1 MMGEVI
7 ERQYD
12 EIEIGETAS
21 VTKTITAELVR
32 AFAEVSEDVN
42 PMHLDADFAAGTVF
56 GEPVAHG
63 MLGASLISA
72 VIGTRLPGPN
82 SIYLGQELRFVA
94 PVRYGDT
101 LTATCEVVHKRDDKP
116 ILRLRTTVTNQE
128 GQVVTEGEAV
138 VKKPR

>member
-1 MMGEVI
+1 MSVV
-7 ERQYD
+7 ERPYD
-12 EIEIGETAS
+12 DITVGETAS
-21 VTKTITAELVR
+21 VTKTITAEVVR

-42 PMHLDADFAAGTVF
+42 PMHLDADFAADTVF

-101 LTATCEVVHKRDDKP
+101 LTATCEVVHKREDKP
-116 ILRLRTTVTNQE
+116 ILRLRTIVTNQD
-128 GQVVTEGEAV
+128 GVVVTEGAAV

>member
-1 MMGEVI
+1 MSVI
-7 ERQYD
+7 ERPYD
-12 EIEIGETAS
+12 DIAIGETAS
-21 VTKTITAELVR
+21 VTKTITSELVR
-32 AFAEVSEDVN
+32 AFAEVSDDVN
-42 PMHLDADFAAGTVF
+42 PMHLDPEFAAGTVF
-56 GEPVAHG
+56 REPVAHG

-101 LTATCEVVHKRDDKP
+101 LTATCEVIEKREDKP

-128 GQVVTEGEAV
+128 GEVVTEGEAV

>member
-1 MMGEVI
+1 MGDVI

-12 EIEIGETAS
+12 EILIGETAF

-42 PMHLDADFAAGTVF
+42 PMHLDPDFAAGTVF

-94 PVRYGDT
+94 PTRYGDT
-101 LTATCEVVHKRDDKP
+101 LTATCEVVHKREDKP
-116 ILRLRTTVTNQE
+116 ILRLRTTVTDQD
-128 GQVVTEGEAV
+128 GRVVTEGVAV

>member
-1 MMGEVI
+1 MREVV
-7 ERQYD
+7 ERPFD
-12 EIEIGETAS
+12 DIEIGESAS

-82 SIYLGQELRFVA
+82 SIYLGQQLRFVA

-101 LTATCEVVHKRDDKP
+101 LTATCEVVG
-116 ILRLRTTVTNQE
+116 RTS
-128 GQVVTEGEAV
+128 
-138 VKKPR
+138 RS

>member
-1 MMGEVI
+1 ME
-7 ERQYD
+7 
-12 EIEIGETAS
+12 
-21 VTKTITAELVR
+21 
-32 AFAEVSEDVN
+32 
-42 PMHLDADFAAGTVF
+42 HLENEPDLFRPKPCQRGRGNRHQVGAGDADFAAGTVF

-82 SIYLGQELRFVA
+82 SIYLGQQLRFVA

-101 LTATCEVVHKRDDKP
+101 LTATCEVVHKRQDKP
-116 ILRLRTTVTNQE
+116 ILKLRTTVTNQD
-128 GQVVTEGEAV
+128 GVVVTEGEAV

>member
-1 MMGEVI
+1 MSVV
-7 ERQYD
+7 ERPYD
-12 EIEIGETAS
+12 EIAIGETAS
-21 VTKTITAELVR
+21 VSKTITAEVVR

-42 PMHLDADFAAGTVF
+42 PMHLDAEFAAGTVF

-63 MLGASLISA
+63 MIGASLISA

-101 LTATCEVVHKRDDKP
+101 LTATCEVVHKRQDKP
-116 ILRLRTTVTNQE
+116 ILRLRTTVTNQD
-128 GQVVTEGEAV
+128 GLVVTEGEAV

>member
-1 MMGEVI
+1 MREVV
-7 ERQYD
+7 ERPFD
-12 EIEIGETAS
+12 DIEIGESAS

-82 SIYLGQELRFVA
+82 SIYLGQQLRFVA

-101 LTATCEVVHKRDDKP
+101 LTATCEVVHKRQDKP
-116 ILRLRTTVTNQE
+116 ILKLRTTVTNQD
-128 GQVVTEGEAV
+128 GVVVTEGEAV

>member
-1 MMGEVI
+1 MTGWV
-7 ERQYD
+7 ERAYD
-12 EIEIGETAS
+12 EIVIGESAS
-21 VTKTITAELVR
+21 ITKTITAELVW
-32 AFAEVSEDVN
+32 AFAQVSEDVN
-42 PMHLDADFAAGTVF
+42 PMHLDAEFAAGAAF

-72 VIGTRLPGPN
+72 VIGTRLPGPH

-101 LTATCEVVHKRDDKP
+101 LTATCEVVHKREDKP
-116 ILRLRTTVTNQE
+116 ILRLRTTVTNQD
-128 GQVVTEGEAV
+128 GVVVTEGEAV